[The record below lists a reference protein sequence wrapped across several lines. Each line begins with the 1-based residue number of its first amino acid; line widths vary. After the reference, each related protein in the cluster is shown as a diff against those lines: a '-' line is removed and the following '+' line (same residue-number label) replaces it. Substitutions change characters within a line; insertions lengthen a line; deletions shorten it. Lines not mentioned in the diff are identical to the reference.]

1 MSRSDVAAC
10 SPEAEAQEGAVEWE
24 AGPEPEFGP
33 RVPFPSVI
41 SRTGSRRSIAC
52 RIAGSPSSGEPESG
66 RYDPTKPHA
75 T

>member
-1 MSRSDVAAC
+1 M
-10 SPEAEAQEGAVEWE
+10 EWE

-52 RIAGSPSSGEPESG
+52 RIAGSPNSGEPESG
-66 RYDPTKPHA
+66 RYDATKPHA